1 MIELIKLPS
10 IPISTTTK
18 QLIELETE
26 RLKLRAWQESHLQP
40 FAELNADKDVM
51 HYFPSVLT
59 REQSDNLADKF
70 QHLILDHGWGFWA
83 VELKATGQFIGFT
96 GLNTQPEQFIF
107 SPCVEIGWRFAKQY
121 WHQGYATEAA
131 KACLKFAFETL
142 QLKEVVSFTAV
153 HNTASEHVMQRLGMQ
168 AMFEFNHPALTQ
180 ESPLS
185 RHILYKIVQKSL

>member
-10 IPISTTTK
+10 IPISTSTK

-26 RLKLRAWQESHLQP
+26 RLKLRAWQESDLQP

-70 QHLILDHGWGFWA
+70 QQLILDHGWGFWA

-96 GLNTQPEQFIF
+96 GLNIQPEQFIF

>member
-26 RLKLRAWQESHLQP
+26 RLKLRAWQESDLQP

-51 HYFPSVLT
+51 LYFPSVLT

>member
-10 IPISTTTK
+10 IPISTSTK

-26 RLKLRAWQESHLQP
+26 RLKLRAWQESDLQP

-96 GLNTQPEQFIF
+96 GLNIQSEQFIF

>member
-26 RLKLRAWQESHLQP
+26 RLKLRAWQESDLQP

-51 HYFPSVLT
+51 LYFPSVLT

-131 KACLKFAFETL
+131 KACLKFAFEAL
-142 QLKEVVSFTAV
+142 QLNEVVSFTAV

>member
-1 MIELIKLPS
+1 MTELIKLPS
-10 IPISTTTK
+10 IPISTSTK

-26 RLKLRAWQESHLQP
+26 RLKLRAWQESDLQP

>member
-26 RLKLRAWQESHLQP
+26 RLKLRAWQESDLQP

-168 AMFEFNHPALTQ
+168 AMYEFNHPALTQ

-185 RHILYKIVQKSL
+185 RHVLYKIVKEPQ

>member
-10 IPISTTTK
+10 IPISTSTK

-26 RLKLRAWQESHLQP
+26 RLKLRAWQESDLQP

>member
-18 QLIELETE
+18 QLIELETQ
-26 RLKLRAWQESHLQP
+26 RLKLRAWQESDLQP

-59 REQSDNLADKF
+59 REQSDTLADKF

-107 SPCVEIGWRFAKQY
+107 SPCVEIGWRLAKQY

>member
-10 IPISTTTK
+10 IPISTSTK

-26 RLKLRAWQESHLQP
+26 RLKLRAWQESDLQP

-51 HYFPSVLT
+51 LYFPSVLT

-131 KACLKFAFETL
+131 KACLKFAFEAL
-142 QLKEVVSFTAV
+142 QLNEVVSFTAV

>member
-10 IPISTTTK
+10 IPISTSTK

-26 RLKLRAWQESHLQP
+26 RLKLRAWQESDLQP

-83 VELKATGQFIGFT
+83 VELKVTGQFIGFT

>member
-10 IPISTTTK
+10 IPISTSTK

-26 RLKLRAWQESHLQP
+26 RLKLRAWQESDLQP

-51 HYFPSVLT
+51 LYFPSVLT

-96 GLNTQPEQFIF
+96 GLNIQPEQFIF

>member
-26 RLKLRAWQESHLQP
+26 RLKLRAWQESDLQP

-51 HYFPSVLT
+51 LYFPSVLT

-96 GLNTQPEQFIF
+96 GLNIQPEQFIF

>member
-10 IPISTTTK
+10 IPISTSTK

-26 RLKLRAWQESHLQP
+26 RLKLRAWQESDLQP

-185 RHILYKIVQKSL
+185 RHILYKIVQKSH

>member
-10 IPISTTTK
+10 IPISTSTK

-26 RLKLRAWQESHLQP
+26 RLKLRAWQESDLQP

-59 REQSDNLADKF
+59 REQSDTLADKF

>member
-26 RLKLRAWQESHLQP
+26 RLKLRAWQESDLQP

-51 HYFPSVLT
+51 LYFPSVLT

-96 GLNTQPEQFIF
+96 GLNIQPEQFIF

-131 KACLKFAFETL
+131 NACLKFAFETL

>member
-26 RLKLRAWQESHLQP
+26 RLKLRAWQESDLQP

-51 HYFPSVLT
+51 LYFPSVLT

-107 SPCVEIGWRFAKQY
+107 SPCVEIFWLFAKKY
-121 WHQGYATEAA
+121 CHQGYATE
-131 KACLKFAFETL
+131 
-142 QLKEVVSFTAV
+142 S
-153 HNTASEHVMQRLGMQ
+153 S
-168 AMFEFNHPALTQ
+168 
-180 ESPLS
+180 
-185 RHILYKIVQKSL
+185 KS

>member
-26 RLKLRAWQESHLQP
+26 RLKLRAWQESDLQP

-51 HYFPSVLT
+51 LYFPSVLT

-131 KACLKFAFETL
+131 QACLKFAFETL

>member
-10 IPISTTTK
+10 IPISTSTK

-26 RLKLRAWQESHLQP
+26 RLKLRTWQESDLQP

-51 HYFPSVLT
+51 LYFPSVLT

>member
-10 IPISTTTK
+10 IPISTFTK

-26 RLKLRAWQESHLQP
+26 RLKLRAWQESDLQP

-96 GLNTQPEQFIF
+96 GLNIQPEQFIF

>member
-10 IPISTTTK
+10 IPISTSTK

-26 RLKLRAWQESHLQP
+26 RLKLRAWQESDLQP

-96 GLNTQPEQFIF
+96 GLNIQPEQFIF

-168 AMFEFNHPALTQ
+168 AMYEFNHPALTQ

-185 RHILYKIVQKSL
+185 RHILYKIVKEPQ

>member
-26 RLKLRAWQESHLQP
+26 RLKLRAWQESDLQP

-96 GLNTQPEQFIF
+96 GLNIQPEQFIF

>member
-26 RLKLRAWQESHLQP
+26 RLKLRAWQESDLQP

-51 HYFPSVLT
+51 LYFPSVLT

-107 SPCVEIGWRFAKQY
+107 SPCVEIGWRFAKPY

>member
-26 RLKLRAWQESHLQP
+26 RLKLRAWQESDLQP

-51 HYFPSVLT
+51 LYFPSVLT

-96 GLNTQPEQFIF
+96 GLNIQPEQFIF

-131 KACLKFAFETL
+131 NACLKFAFETL

-185 RHILYKIVQKSL
+185 RHILYKISNE

>member
-10 IPISTTTK
+10 IPISTSTK

-26 RLKLRAWQESHLQP
+26 RLKLRAWQESDLQP

-131 KACLKFAFETL
+131 KACLKFAFEAL
-142 QLKEVVSFTAV
+142 QLNEVVSFTAV

>member
-10 IPISTTTK
+10 IPISTSTK

-26 RLKLRAWQESHLQP
+26 RLKLRAWQESDLQP

-51 HYFPSVLT
+51 LYFPSVLT

>member
-10 IPISTTTK
+10 IPISTSTK

-26 RLKLRAWQESHLQP
+26 RLKLRAWQESDLQP

-96 GLNTQPEQFIF
+96 GLNIQPEQFIF
-107 SPCVEIGWRFAKQY
+107 SPCVEISWRFAKQY

>member
-10 IPISTTTK
+10 IPISTSTK

-26 RLKLRAWQESHLQP
+26 RLKLRAWQESDLQP

-51 HYFPSVLT
+51 LYFPSVLT

-70 QHLILDHGWGFWA
+70 QQLILDHGWGFWA

>member
-10 IPISTTTK
+10 IPISTSTK

-26 RLKLRAWQESHLQP
+26 RLKLRAWQESDLQP

-96 GLNTQPEQFIF
+96 GLNIQPEQFIF

>member
-10 IPISTTTK
+10 IPISTSTK

-26 RLKLRAWQESHLQP
+26 RLKLRAWQESDLQP

-83 VELKATGQFIGFT
+83 VELKVTGQFIGFT
-96 GLNTQPEQFIF
+96 GLNIQPEQFIF

>member
-10 IPISTTTK
+10 IPISTSTK

-26 RLKLRAWQESHLQP
+26 RLKLRAWQESDLQP

-59 REQSDNLADKF
+59 REQSDTLADKF

-96 GLNTQPEQFIF
+96 GLNAQPEQFIF

>member
-10 IPISTTTK
+10 IPISTFTK

-26 RLKLRAWQESHLQP
+26 RLKLRAWQESDLQP

-70 QHLILDHGWGFWA
+70 QQLILDHGWGFWA

>member
-26 RLKLRAWQESHLQP
+26 RLKLRAWQESDLQP

-131 KACLKFAFETL
+131 KACLKFAFEAL
-142 QLKEVVSFTAV
+142 QLNEVVSFTAV

>member
-10 IPISTTTK
+10 IPISTSTK

-26 RLKLRAWQESHLQP
+26 HLKLRAWQESDLQP

-131 KACLKFAFETL
+131 KACLKFAFEAL
-142 QLKEVVSFTAV
+142 QLNEVVSFTAV

>member
-10 IPISTTTK
+10 IPISTFTK

-26 RLKLRAWQESHLQP
+26 RLKLRAWQESDLQP

>member
-26 RLKLRAWQESHLQP
+26 RLKLRAWQESDLQP